1 MASRYHEV
9 YDSWKRDPQ
18 AFWAAAAEEI
28 DWFKRWDKVFDP
40 DAGVYGR
47 WFTGAECNT
56 AYNCL
61 DRHIERGRADQ
72 VALIHDSAILGKIRR
87 FTYRELRDE
96 VVALAAVLRD
106 NGIGKGDRVIIYMP
120 MVAEAAIAMLA
131 CARIGAVHSVV
142 FGGFASKELATRIDD
157 ARPKMV
163 ISASCGLEPGRVVAY
178 KPLLDQAIALA
189 ENPPEK
195 CLILQREQLVCDLV
209 PGRDLDYAEHVG
221 KARANARRDI
231 ECVPVAATDPL
242 YIIYTSGTT
251 GQPKGIVRDNG
262 GHMVALKWTMWNEF
276 GVKPGRDVLG
286 GFRRRLGGRPFL
298 HRLRPAAAWRDLDP
312 VRGQAGRHAG
322 RRHLLA
328 RHRRARR
335 GGAVHR
341 ADRVSRHQEGR
352 PARRACR
359 PLRHLAL
366 PHAVPG
372 RRARRPRHRQM
383 GRAEGRR
390 CR

>member
-18 AFWAAAAEEI
+18 AFWAAAADEI

-61 DRHIERGRADQ
+61 DRHVERGRADQ

-96 VVALAAVLRD
+96 VVALAAVLHD

-131 CARIGAVHSVV
+131 CARLGAVHSVV

-189 ENPPEK
+189 ENPP
-195 CLILQREQLVCDLV
+195 
-209 PGRDLDYAEHVG
+209 
-221 KARANARRDI
+221 ANA
-231 ECVPVAATDPL
+231 
-242 YIIYTSGTT
+242 
-251 GQPKGIVRDNG
+251 
-262 GHMVALKWTMWNEF
+262 
-276 GVKPGRDVLG
+276 
-286 GFRRRLGGRPFL
+286 
-298 HRLRPAAAWRDLDP
+298 
-312 VRGQAGRHAG
+312 
-322 RRHLLA
+322 
-328 RHRRARR
+328 
-335 GGAVHR
+335 
-341 ADRVSRHQEGR
+341 
-352 PARRACR
+352 
-359 PLRHLAL
+359 
-366 PHAVPG
+366 
-372 RRARRPRHRQM
+372 
-383 GRAEGRR
+383 
-390 CR
+390 

>member
-18 AFWAAAAEEI
+18 AFWAAAAEDI

-131 CARIGAVHSVV
+131 SARIGAVHSVV

-189 ENPPEK
+189 ENPPAK
-195 CLILQREQLVCDLV
+195 CLIVQREQLVCDLV

-221 KARANARRDI
+221 KARADKAR
-231 ECVPVAATDPL
+231 
-242 YIIYTSGTT
+242 
-251 GQPKGIVRDNG
+251 
-262 GHMVALKWTMWNEF
+262 
-276 GVKPGRDVLG
+276 
-286 GFRRRLGGRPFL
+286 
-298 HRLRPAAAWRDLDP
+298 HRMR
-312 VRGQAGRHAG
+312 AG
-322 RRHLLA
+322 RRHRPALHHLHLGHDRPA
-328 RHRRARR
+328 QGHRAR
-335 GGAVHR
+335 
-341 ADRVSRHQEGR
+341 QWR
-352 PARRACR
+352 P
-359 PLRHLAL
+359 H
-366 PHAVPG
+366 
-372 RRARRPRHRQM
+372 
-383 GRAEGRR
+383 GRAEMDHVERVRRQARARPSGRPPTSAGWSAIPTSSTARCCTARPRSCSRASRSARRMPAPTGASLPSMAWWRCSPRRPPSAPSRRKTRAASMSDATTSRASARCSWPASAPIPTPSNGPSRRSR